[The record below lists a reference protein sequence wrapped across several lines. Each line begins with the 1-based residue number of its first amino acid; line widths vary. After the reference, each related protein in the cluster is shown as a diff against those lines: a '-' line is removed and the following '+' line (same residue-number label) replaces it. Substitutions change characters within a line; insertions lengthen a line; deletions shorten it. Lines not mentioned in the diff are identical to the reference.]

1 MSNFIANFLNDKLK
15 EKNNNT
21 KSFVDE
27 NELKNKKVKD
37 NEANNIEEKKT
48 VVQTISI
55 EQIAIA
61 EQTNLGRQ
69 RTTGIQKVDK
79 NNEKIKGN
87 EIKKNEDDNTK
98 KVKKYEELDD
108 IQNIKTWVSK
118 ELTWYLWNN
127 FNLDNTIKNMS
138 IKEMENDLNNENSDI
153 KTVNKSKENII
164 KIQKEKPYKNLLFI
178 FIEFLIWVILIIVSV
193 IHIDKNIA
201 EYKFMRSSID
211 LWTNTFNWIVA
222 KFNGIIWDNAREI
235 YIKKR
240 QDLVSD
246 LEVYE
251 DKLKSCDKKWKDKM
265 KFRLINLKEQLENTN
280 YITLDKFIK
289 NYEEYKLDVDAI
301 KVSIDNLCK

>member
-55 EQIAIA
+55 EQIASS
-61 EQTNLGRQ
+61 N
-69 RTTGIQKVDK
+69 QKVEDINPQKVNK
-79 NNEKIKGN
+79 NY
-87 EIKKNEDDNTK
+87 K
-98 KVKKYEELDD
+98 KVKKSEKGDD
-108 IQNIKTWVSK
+108 IQSIKTWVNK
-118 ELTWYLWNN
+118 ELTWYLWND

-138 IKEMENDLNNENSDI
+138 IKEMENDLNNESSDVKI
-153 KTVNKSKENII
+153 VKKSKKNII

-201 EYKFMRSSID
+201 EYKFMKSSID

-222 KFNGIIWDNAREI
+222 KFNGIIWNNARER

-240 QDLVSD
+240 QDLVTD
-246 LEVYE
+246 LGTYE